1 MIGGGSS
8 LRHAFYGALGTLVFT
23 YVLFE
28 VALKYELYRGIA
40 VIWLIETFWYKN

>member
-1 MIGGGSS
+1 
-8 LRHAFYGALGTLVFT
+8 
-23 YVLFE
+23 